1 MIEIKIP
8 TSAAV
13 ILLKQRMNQELS
25 MREKAGKIDSGMSL
39 RNLSQAELFQIAETS
54 AFDIVFLLPADVW
67 SEENNVADI
76 IYKAIHS
83 LATVFNREEFK
94 LYKRDQAENLIKPIK
109 KLFAQFD
116 NSKGTPFVN

>member
-8 TSAAV
+8 ASAAV

-25 MREKAGKIDSGMSL
+25 MREKAGKISSGIGL
-39 RNLSQAELFQIAETS
+39 NNLSQAELLQIAETS

-83 LATVFNREEFK
+83 LASVFNREEFK
-94 LYKRDQAENLIKPIK
+94 LYKRDQAEKLIKPIK
-109 KLFAQFD
+109 NLFAQLD
-116 NSKGTPFVN
+116 KSKGTPFVN